1 MSWKI
6 EFFETPSGRAPV
18 LEWIE
23 GMDEEDMASA
33 LGYIDQLSELGT
45 EARMPLA
52 KPLGNKLYELRWPFG
67 DKQHRIIYFAAPGQ
81 KFVMLNGFV
90 KKRRE
95 TPPKEM
101 QTALRRKREYNQR
114 AKG

>member
-1 MSWKI
+1 MWQI
-6 EFFETPSGRAPV
+6 EFYETEAGRFPV

-23 GMDEEDMASA
+23 DMPEEDKGVAR
-33 LGYIDQLSELGT
+33 GYIELLSELGT
-45 EARMPLA
+45 DARMPLV
-52 KPLGNKLYELRWPFG
+52 KPLGNKLFELRWPHS
-67 DKQHRIIYFAAPGQ
+67 DKHHRIIYFAAPGR

-101 QTALRRKREYNQR
+101 ATALRRMRDYNRR
-114 AKG
+114 AGG

>member
-1 MSWKI
+1 MSWQI
-6 EFFETPSGRAPV
+6 EYYETEAGRFPV

-23 GMDEEDMASA
+23 DMPEEDAALA

-45 EARMPLA
+45 DARMPLV
-52 KPLGNKLYELRWPFG
+52 KPLRNKLYELRWTAS
-67 DKQHRIIYFAAPGQ
+67 DKHHRIIYFAAPGR

-90 KKRRE
+90 KQRRE

-101 QTALRRKREYNQR
+101 AKALRRMRDHNQR
-114 AKG
+114 ADG